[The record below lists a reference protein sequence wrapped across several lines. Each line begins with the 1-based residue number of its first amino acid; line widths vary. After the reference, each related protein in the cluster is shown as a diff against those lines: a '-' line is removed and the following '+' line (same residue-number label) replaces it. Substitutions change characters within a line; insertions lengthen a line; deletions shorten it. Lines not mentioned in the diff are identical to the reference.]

1 MRKSETTAFSFT
13 FSNRKIYILLEN
25 IFGKTQFI
33 LLHLLYR
40 FFTWQVIGN
49 SVTPTSIQKSTGF
62 VDAILRSKILHN
74 RLGFL
79 TQILIT
85 MDYSFYLHISD
96 IYFQFS
102 EKMYL
107 NLGNQ
112 LHHKKYIRK
121 RIEILAKR
129 VFISQVFNMKFMVIF
144 FIRKSICQGELFGS
158 LHTSKW
164 IYIPQNCFSNYVYL
178 KDMCMNLKGIGKIL
192 FVSVLRIL
200 IICKTLNFTAVFT
213 KKIPK
218 VCIQFFV

>member
-62 VDAILRSKILHN
+62 ADAILRSKILHN

-158 LHTSKW
+158 LHLLTAESFFKLC
-164 IYIPQNCFSNYVYL
+164 IPQRYVHELERYR
-178 KDMCMNLKGIGKIL
+178 KN
-192 FVSVLRIL
+192 S
-200 IICKTLNFTAVFT
+200 
-213 KKIPK
+213 
-218 VCIQFFV
+218 VCIGAKNFDNL